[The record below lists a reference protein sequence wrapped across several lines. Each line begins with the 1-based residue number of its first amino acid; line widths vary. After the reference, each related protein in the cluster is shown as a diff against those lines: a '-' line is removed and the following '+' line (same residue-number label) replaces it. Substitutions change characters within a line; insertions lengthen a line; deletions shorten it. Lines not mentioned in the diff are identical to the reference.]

1 MNMRRLLLT
10 ALLLTALLLSGGVQ
24 PPPLTAQLPSS
35 GLTRRNASQLADEPG
50 TITVEGLLPKPVVV
64 KIPAEV
70 TIYYHSDLQRPL
82 GTMAA
87 GTIVTLVALGDTAYR
102 VRGRARHG
110 DVAGWLK
117 PADVIHP
124 DPNLHANLKKVYDRQ
139 IQVQALIA
147 KNEVALGMTQD
158 EVRQSLG
165 KPTRT
170 TRKVTPQGRDD
181 AFEYAVFERVPQTVT
196 GRDAIGRI
204 VQSIVYVKVETGTLS
219 IHFKDDVVDTIE
231 EKKGNPLGNGG
242 IKIVVPPVFVW

>member
-1 MNMRRLLLT
+1 MP
-10 ALLLTALLLSGGVQ
+10 ALLLLGSTLPMPSA
-24 PPPLTAQLPSS
+24 AQLPASS
-35 GLTRRNASQLADEPG
+35 LNTRRNTSKLADEPG
-50 TITVEGLLPKPVVV
+50 TITVEGLLPKPIAV

-70 TIYYHSDLQRPL
+70 TIYYNADFQRPL
-82 GTMAA
+82 GTMAP

-110 DVAGWLK
+110 DVSGWLK
-117 PADVIHP
+117 PTDVIHP

-139 IQVQALIA
+139 IQVAALIA

-158 EVRQSLG
+158 EVSQSLG

-170 TRKVTPQGRDD
+170 TSKVSAQGRDD
-181 AFEYAVFERVPQTVT
+181 TFEYAVFERVPQTVT
-196 GRDAIGRI
+196 GRDAIGNI

-219 IHFKDDVVDTIE
+219 IHFKNAIVDSIE
-231 EKKGNPLGNGG
+231 EKLGHPLGNGG